1 MKRSKLILTTFL
13 LALWSYTAFAQQST
27 YIKQPGYWTF
37 GINGGAAWQQ
47 SDVPALLEGYGGGLT
62 LAKNLYYQPQAPFS
76 FDLRGRLLYTR
87 TYGLDH
93 ARSSGIRNNDAL
105 NGTLGPDYRTETGGP
120 GFVFQN
126 NKTDLFELGLE
137 GVLNFNQLRER
148 SNILLALYG
157 GIGLDWYNTKI
168 DQLDANGSLYTDAYQ
183 NIDVNRSVSSIKKNL
198 KENILDRDY
207 ETNAHGFESG
217 NGRAKFMP
225 SLGIEL
231 GYQLT
236 PRFSAGIGHRITFSG
251 TDILDG
257 HQWKDNDEL
266 TSENDLH
273 HYTSLHLRWEIPLK
287 EKELPAPLI
296 TIIEPRTNPY
306 TTNNPNELVK
316 ARIQHVNS
324 TMDVTCELN
333 GRPINFDFR
342 REQFSAQPF
351 LELGRNE
358 LVITATNTVGSDRKM
373 IVFIFS
379 ERVIEEPPAI
389 SRPDITITNPPQE
402 NYRTQQENFVLRAN
416 ITNIKD
422 RRNIRFS
429 FNGRSSVD
437 FDYDYSRQRFSANVR
452 LQEGRNDFKIE
463 AENNGGSDIES
474 TTVILERQRL
484 EPPSVRITRPSANPY
499 RTSNDRVTIEA
510 RTERVAGS
518 GDVEYKVNNETIRD
532 FDFRNSR
539 FQAEAYL
546 REGRNIISVHV
557 YNQDGEDQDQITI
570 EYTRPQTPGPDVSFT
585 TPNRQ
590 NSTVSNSRQNIR
602 ATVRNIDRKDQIT
615 MYLNGQRTTNF
626 SFNNRSRSIE
636 ANVNLR
642 EGENEVA
649 IEVRNNGGSDQASV
663 FITYEKEIIIQ
674 PNRPPRVTINRP
686 GNNSTTEEEEVDL
699 RALVLH
705 VNSKN
710 DINLFVNGQRTTN
723 FNFTLKNKELKA
735 KVRLRTG
742 SNRIVVEGRNG
753 DGSDQ
758 DEVSITYRPESR
770 PPNVNI
776 TRPSQSSSTTEQA
789 TAEVR
794 ATIKNV
800 NNKRD
805 ISFTLNG
812 RSNSNFSFSGGELRA
827 KVNLQEGDNKIT
839 IKATNGDGSDQDVA
853 NINYKRKST
862 PPTVNITRPS
872 QGSSTTEQSTA
883 DVRATI
889 KNVDNKGDVSFTLN
903 GKSNSNFSFSRGE
916 LRATINLKDGDNKVV
931 IKATNNDGSD
941 QDVVNINYKRKS
953 TPPTVNITRPSQ
965 SSSTTEQASA
975 DVRATIKN
983 VDDKR
988 NVSFTLN
995 GKSSNNFSFNKGE
1008 LRATVKLKKGENKIV
1023 IKASNKDGSDQDQ
1036 ASITYKIKVSLPVVT
1051 FTSPSNNSTIN
1062 SSKTSIKAR
1071 IMNVTDKSKVT
1082 FQVNGKSIKGFTFTN
1097 TIFAGQA
1104 ALKEGKNTIKI
1115 KGTNDAG
1122 SDEEQLIIN
1131 YKLAEKKPTIT
1142 FIKPSK
1148 PGGKVT
1154 LARTSVEVKLEHV
1167 KSKGDITFK
1176 VNGKS
1181 NKIFKFNAKTGML
1194 TSMVGLKKGKNT
1206 FVVTG
1211 KNGAGTAK
1219 AESSV
1224 TYDSQVL
1231 VLQQKPKIDGFSNSS
1246 PVLDP
1251 FRPNEA
1257 TITIEAKLVRVNSRD
1272 EITFTLNGKAV
1283 TNYEFN
1289 QRTGAFSGRLKLT
1302 RSGGDQKIVL
1312 KVSNKQGS
1320 DSKEKT
1326 IKF

>member
-1 MKRSKLILTTFL
+1 MKRSKLFLTTLL

-47 SDVPALLEGYGGGLT
+47 SDIPALLEGYGGGLT
-62 LAKNLYYQPQAPFS
+62 LAKNLYYKPQAPFS

-93 ARSSGIRNNDAL
+93 ARSFGILNNDAL
-105 NGTLGPDYRTETGGP
+105 NGTLGPDYITRPGTSEP

-157 GIGLDWYNTKI
+157 GIGIDWYNTKI
-168 DQLDANGSLYTDAYQ
+168 DQLDSDGSLYADAYQ

-207 ETNAHGFESG
+207 ETNAHGFDGG

-251 TDILDG
+251 TDLLDG
-257 HQWKDNDEL
+257 HQWKDNNEL
-266 TSENDLH
+266 TSENDWH

-287 EKELPAPLI
+287 EKALPAPLI

-306 TTNNPNELVK
+306 TTNNPNEWVK

-342 REQFSAQPF
+342 REQFAAQPF

-373 IVFIFS
+373 IVFIYT
-379 ERVIEEPPAI
+379 ERVIEEPPVV
-389 SRPDITITNPPQE
+389 SRPDITITNPPRA
-402 NYRTQQENFVLRAN
+402 NYSTTQENFVLQAT

-422 RRNIRFS
+422 RRDIRFS

-452 LQEGRNDFKIE
+452 LQEGRNDFRIE
-463 AENNGGSDIES
+463 AENNGGSDTEVTS
-474 TTVILERQRL
+474 VILERPRAQ
-484 EPPSVRITRPSANPY
+484 PPSVRITRPSGNPY
-499 RTSNDRVTIEA
+499 RTSNERITIEA

-518 GDVEYKVNNETIRD
+518 GDIEYKVNNQTIRD
-532 FDFRNSR
+532 FNFRNNS

-546 REGRNIISVHV
+546 REGRNTISVQV
-557 YNQDGEDQDQITI
+557 YNQDGQDQDQITI
-570 EYTRPQTPGPDVSFT
+570 EYTRPQIPGPDVTIT
-585 TPNRQ
+585 TPNRT
-590 NSTVSNSRQNIR
+590 NSTVTNSRQNIR
-602 ATVRNIDRKDQIT
+602 ATVRNIDRKDQIN
-615 MYLNGQRTTNF
+615 MYLNGQRMTNF
-626 SFNNRSRSIE
+626 SFNNRNRTID

-649 IEVRNNGGSDQASV
+649 IEVRNDGGNDQASV

-686 GNNSTTEEEEVDL
+686 GNNTTTDKEEVEI
-699 RALVLH
+699 RAQVLH
-705 VNSKN
+705 VNNKN
-710 DINLFVNGQRTTN
+710 DIELLVNGQRTTN
-723 FNFTLKNKELKA
+723 FSFTLKSKELRA
-735 KVRLRTG
+735 TVRLRTG
-742 SNRIVVEGRNG
+742 SNRITVEGRNR

-758 DEVSITYRPESR
+758 DEVNITYKRKST
-770 PPNVNI
+770 PPTVNI
-776 TRPSQSSSTTEQA
+776 TRPSQSSSTTEQ
-789 TAEVR
+789 TSAEVR

-800 NNKRD
+800 QDKRD
-805 ISFTLNG
+805 IVFTLNG
-812 RSNSNFSFSGGELRA
+812 RSNSNFTFSGGELRA
-827 KVNLQEGDNKIT
+827 TINLQEGDNKVV

-862 PPTVNITRPS
+862 PPM
-872 QGSSTTEQSTA
+872 
-883 DVRATI
+883 
-889 KNVDNKGDVSFTLN
+889 
-903 GKSNSNFSFSRGE
+903 
-916 LRATINLKDGDNKVV
+916 
-931 IKATNNDGSD
+931 
-941 QDVVNINYKRKS
+941 
-953 TPPTVNITRPSQ
+953 VNITRPSQ
-965 SSSTTEQASA
+965 SSSTTEQNSA
-975 DVRATIKN
+975 EVRASIKN
-983 VDDKR
+983 VANKGDI
-988 NVSFTLN
+988 SFSLN
-995 GKSSNNFSFNKGE
+995 GKSSNNFTFSGGEMRASIRLQKG
-1008 LRATVKLKKGENKIV
+1008 VNKIV
-1023 IKASNKDGSDQDQ
+1023 IKATNRDGSDQDE
-1036 ASITYKIKVSLPVVT
+1036 ASITYKIKVPLPVVT
-1051 FTSPSNNSTIN
+1051 ITSPANNSTLS

-1071 IMNVTDKSKVT
+1071 IMNVTDKAKVS
-1082 FQVNGKSIKGFTFTN
+1082 FKVNGKSVTGFTFTN
-1097 TIFAGQA
+1097 TIFTGQA
-1104 ALKEGKNTIKI
+1104 VLKEGKNTIVI
-1115 KGTNDAG
+1115 KGTNDTG
-1122 SDEEQLIIN
+1122 SDEAQLTIN
-1131 YKLAEKKPTIT
+1131 YKPAVEQPSVT
-1142 FIKPSK
+1142 FINPAK

-1154 LARTSVEVKLEHV
+1154 LARTNIEVKLKHV
-1167 KSKGDITFK
+1167 KSKGDVTFK
-1176 VNGKS
+1176 VNGRN
-1181 NKIFKFNAKTGML
+1181 NKVFKFNAKTGTL
-1194 TSMVGLKKGKNT
+1194 TAQVALKKGKNT
-1206 FVVTG
+1206 FEVTG
-1211 KNGAGTAK
+1211 KNSAGTAK

-1224 TYDSQVL
+1224 IYNSEIL
-1231 VLQQKPKIDGFSNSS
+1231 VLTQKPTIDAFSNSA

-1257 TITIEAKLVRVNSRD
+1257 TITIEAKLMRVNSRD
-1272 EITFTLNGKAV
+1272 EITFTLNGKAI
-1283 TNYEFN
+1283 TNYEFSP
-1289 QRTGAFSGRLKLT
+1289 RTGVFSGRLKLT

-1312 KVSNKQGS
+1312 KVSNTHGS

-1326 IKF
+1326 INF